1 MSSASQRLTIFYSL
15 ISFILGSQTNLW
27 ANTDNDTGVIGKD
40 ERIQITESNQ
50 APIHQSIG
58 ALSIRYGNLSFSC
71 SGTVV
76 GPRHVLTAAH
86 CLNIKNLYPDKVTFY
101 PGLLGDPK
109 TGKLPFGKFMSSKIK
124 IYPAYLK
131 AKIEQN
137 DLAMVI
143 FDENLPVDSLKM
155 EVDEFYE
162 SSKGDVEQ
170 IVLSLRLNNVVCD
183 ECDFEPHYIS
193 EIILEIKNKVE
204 EAANFYIS
212 PSLELKSNRSSLRGV
227 LFYDCKIWR
236 NEFQELTFG
245 IFYDVGEEY

>member
-1 MSSASQRLTIFYSL
+1 MRVPQEYTAKVEKIKNIILSRSGL
-15 ISFILGSQTNLW
+15 IS
-27 ANTDNDTGVIGKD
+27 
-40 ERIQITESNQ
+40 E
-50 APIHQSIG
+50 
-58 ALSIRYGNLSFSC
+58 YGL
-71 SGTVV
+71 
-76 GPRHVLTAAH
+76 
-86 CLNIKNLYPDKVTFY
+86 
-101 PGLLGDPK
+101 
-109 TGKLPFGKFMSSKIK
+109 
-124 IYPAYLK
+124 
-131 AKIEQN
+131 
-137 DLAMVI
+137 
-143 FDENLPVDSLKM
+143 DSLKM

-162 SSKGDVEQ
+162 SSKGGVEQ

-236 NEFQELTFG
+236 SEFEYLTLG

>member
-1 MSSASQRLTIFYSL
+1 MRVPQQYTAKVEKIKNIILSRSGL
-15 ISFILGSQTNLW
+15 IS
-27 ANTDNDTGVIGKD
+27 
-40 ERIQITESNQ
+40 E
-50 APIHQSIG
+50 
-58 ALSIRYGNLSFSC
+58 YGL
-71 SGTVV
+71 
-76 GPRHVLTAAH
+76 
-86 CLNIKNLYPDKVTFY
+86 
-101 PGLLGDPK
+101 
-109 TGKLPFGKFMSSKIK
+109 
-124 IYPAYLK
+124 
-131 AKIEQN
+131 
-137 DLAMVI
+137 
-143 FDENLPVDSLKM
+143 DSLKM

-162 SSKGDVEQ
+162 SSKGGVEQ